1 MSEQVQNNT
10 TTEEKFNRNFPGVTT
25 GRQSVTKPF
34 VANYGELEKRVLAT
48 LFLMPSNFHAETKDV
63 IRLLQDLE
71 ARIIDVGVWTEN
83 SLPAVVEMRE
93 HLEKS
98 TNQFV
103 NLMAVFEG
111 VLWRTSRNAAKA
123 DGT

>member
-1 MSEQVQNNT
+1 MRPNIEDAR
-10 TTEEKFNRNFPGVTT
+10 TEEQFERAWPPMTPPKHE
-25 GRQSVTKPF
+25 TKSFKP
-34 VANYGELEKRVLAT
+34 VNYGELEKKILAT

-63 IRLLQDLE
+63 IRLLTELE
-71 ARIIDVGVWTEN
+71 ARINDVGVWTEN
-83 SLPAVVEMRE
+83 SLPAVIEMRQ

-103 NLMAVFEG
+103 NLMSVIEG
-111 VLWRTSRNAAKA
+111 VLWRTSRNAAKG